1 MSNISRRINAIE
13 KQLNVGK
20 ERVDPR
26 VITLFSANSEAEK
39 ALPENVEEWLTYKEQ
54 LQKCPNTRLVIL
66 YAWEE
71 LQARGKIQKATES
84 NKKAKNE

>member
-1 MSNISRRINAIE
+1 MSNIRRRINAIE

-20 ERVDPR
+20 ERVFPH

-39 ALPENVEEWLTYKEQ
+39 TLPKNVEEWLTYKEQ
-54 LQKCPNTRLVIL
+54 LQECPNTRIVIL

-71 LQARGKIQKATES
+71 LPAREEQKATLQE
-84 NKKAKNE
+84 ETLQ